1 MKRIILSVLAMSA
14 LLCGCQKDHVS
25 ELTQERGT
33 IQATIE
39 EISATRTVMDE
50 NNNIRW
56 SEGDQIV
63 GFMKSTLG
71 VKYQVSAASVGKT
84 SASFE
89 EVSSGGLN
97 AGTELEHI
105 IAYYPYSSSVSAAK
119 SGSNYTLDVVL
130 PTEQTYVAESF
141 GNGAM
146 PMVAVSETNNITFK
160 NICGGIKLQLKGTQ
174 IVKSIT
180 IQGKNNEKLA
190 GAATVTAYT
199 DETKPTIVMGQD
211 ASATVTLN
219 CGDGVK
225 LDENIIT
232 EFIIS
237 LPPVVFTKGFSVNVV
252 FDKDN
257 LQVIQTDKENEVLR
271 SSLLVMPEVTIET
284 PANPEGTT
292 IDLSEDGTANCY
304 IVSNAGS
311 YKFTPTKG
319 NSSEPVGEIATVGVL
334 WETFGTD
341 VAPSVGDLIE
351 SVSYTDNYILFTT
364 PETYKEGNAVI
375 AAKDASGTILWSW
388 LIWLTDEPQGQV
400 YYNNAGTM
408 MDRNL
413 GATSATPGDV
423 GALGLLYQWGRKDP
437 FLGSSSISSSTLAK
451 STITWPFR
459 VSSNSTNG
467 TIEYAT
473 ANPTTFIEYNGSNY
487 DWYYTGNSSADNSR
501 WTTSATTK
509 SIYDPCPSGWRVPD
523 GGENGIWSKALG
535 SSSSFYDALLYD
547 STNNGMNFSGK
558 LGSASTIWYPASGC
572 RSVLDGSLYDVD
584 VSGLYWSASSDSSSA
599 CSLGF
604 YSDGLVNPSSSDD
617 RAHGL
622 SVRCLQE

>member
-1 MKRIILSVLAMSA
+1 MKRIILSVLTMSA

-25 ELTQERGT
+25 ELAQGRGT

-39 EISATRTVMDE
+39 EISSTRTVMDE
-50 NNNIRW
+50 DNNIRW

-63 GFMKSTLG
+63 GFMRSTLG
-71 VKYQVSAASVGKT
+71 VKYQVTAASVGKT

-119 SGSNYTLDVVL
+119 SGSNYTMDVVL
-130 PTEQTYVAESF
+130 PIEQTYVAGSF

-146 PMVAVSETNNITFK
+146 PMVAVSETNNITFR
-160 NICGGIKLQLKGTQ
+160 NVCGGIKLQLKGTQ